1 MIIRRLPSAEMHS
14 EKQTETYTNT
24 KWHRQTDTD
33 EIDWH
38 EYLLVTQNKN
48 TTHKYKMTQKQLIA
62 ISTGHFYTGTY
73 ACNQFKLQM
82 WHFSDFA
89 WIFLTGVAQ
98 LQNRS
103 YQLTEYLLIVVD
115 SNQQLQSFV
124 NAFNQWYIKAE
135 LNRLKKDLTR

>member
-1 MIIRRLPSAEMHS
+1 MKL
-14 EKQTETYTNT
+14 
-24 KWHRQTDTD
+24 
-33 EIDWH
+33 IDMNIYWLH
-38 EYLLVTQNKN
+38 KTKN

-103 YQLTEYLLIVVD
+103 YQLTEYLLMMIHFDFELLHKVV
-115 SNQQLQSFV
+115 NNNSF
-124 NAFNQWYIKAE
+124 
-135 LNRLKKDLTR
+135 